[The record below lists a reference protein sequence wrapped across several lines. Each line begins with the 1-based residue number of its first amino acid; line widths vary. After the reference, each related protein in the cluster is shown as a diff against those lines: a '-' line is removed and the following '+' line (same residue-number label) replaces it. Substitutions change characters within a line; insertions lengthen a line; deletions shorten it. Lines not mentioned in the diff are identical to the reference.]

1 MCRSSDDD
9 IYVAQTLVDLHV
21 FADAESETLALEG
34 KKKMA
39 EERGEGEQA
48 HGCRK
53 RRRRRISV
61 EIANERPPSKRGKK

>member
-1 MCRSSDDD
+1 M
-9 IYVAQTLVDLHV
+9 